1 MRSADIFHSC
11 ILGRCAAGI
20 LRVEARD
27 DGNHLTVHRKPSQQR
42 ISPNVFCAS
51 VENIN
56 LRLSCNQIY
65 D

>member
-1 MRSADIFHSC
+1 MRSADIFDYC

-20 LRVEARD
+20 WGVEARN
-27 DGNHLTVHRKPSQQR
+27 DGDHLTVHRKPSQQR
-42 ISPNVFCAS
+42 ISPNDICAS